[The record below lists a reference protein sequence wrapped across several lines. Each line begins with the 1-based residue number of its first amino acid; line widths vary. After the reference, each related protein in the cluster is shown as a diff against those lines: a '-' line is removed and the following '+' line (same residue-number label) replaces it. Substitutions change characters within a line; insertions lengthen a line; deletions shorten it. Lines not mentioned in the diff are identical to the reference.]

1 MIINGIKHAIRMWID
16 NENNDTILEEVFGS
30 LEEMNAFIENTWRSS
45 EYVGFSAHFSP
56 VDVINGEPDEYVRF
70 IFDVEPYM
78 PLEPS
83 EVEEYYLEI
92 EESFRFSQEIS
103 EHFGKNTKFEP
114 RKNATDYVSK
124 KKHREDITYICPY
137 CFRELDDCRCSNYSY
152 YLVQIDKLLVPVIR
166 TLNQKGYITTA
177 CCSGHLEE
185 SHCVSIYIAFKDEHD
200 FGSNLPAG
208 AIYRK
213 TDRMVEYRGPDQMDK
228 VERAQFQRECITNLT
243 AWANALPML

>member
-1 MIINGIKHAIRMWID
+1 
-16 NENNDTILEEVFGS
+16 
-30 LEEMNAFIENTWRSS
+30 
-45 EYVGFSAHFSP
+45 
-56 VDVINGEPDEYVRF
+56 
-70 IFDVEPYM
+70 M
-78 PLEPS
+78 PLLLQR
-83 EVEEYYLEI
+83 VGRL
-92 EESFRFSQEIS
+92 
-103 EHFGKNTKFEP
+103 
-114 RKNATDYVSK
+114 
-124 KKHREDITYICPY
+124 
-137 CFRELDDCRCSNYSY
+137 RCSNYSY

>member
-16 NENNDTILEEVFGS
+16 NENDDTILEEVFGS

-137 CFRELDDCRCSNYSY
+137 CFRELDDCG
-152 YLVQIDKLLVPVIR
+152 VPIIH
-166 TLNQKGYITTA
+166 IT
-177 CCSGHLEE
+177 
-185 SHCVSIYIAFKDEHD
+185 
-200 FGSNLPAG
+200 
-208 AIYRK
+208 
-213 TDRMVEYRGPDQMDK
+213 
-228 VERAQFQRECITNLT
+228 
-243 AWANALPML
+243 